1 MSYAP
6 SALHE
11 YDQYFLNRFPQISQF
26 HISDYQS
33 IAASLD
39 YALNVEAKKG
49 KFNAKNTLAFKIYQ
63 LLEFYQYNVI
73 SSAVFHY
80 LLSTYAECGK

>member
-1 MSYAP
+1 MS
-6 SALHE
+6 SLHE
-11 YDQYFLNRFPQISQF
+11 YDQYFLNRFPEIELF
-26 HISDYQS
+26 NIADYES
-33 IAASLD
+33 IANYLDHSLN
-39 YALNVEAKKG
+39 AEAKKG